1 MRPKLRRF
9 GGRIVVVVVSHPLVA
24 GAVAGELPLRWSAE
38 TGENVRWSAAVGSV
52 SYAGPVVAGGKV
64 FVGTN
69 NARPR
74 DPTKSADL
82 GVLMVFQ
89 AADGM
94 FLWQATHQKLSEEL
108 DFPMEG
114 LCSTPTV
121 VDDRVY
127 YVSNRGELMCVDSEG
142 FIDDENDGP
151 FVGESRQGEEDAD
164 VVWRL
169 DMREELG
176 VVPHFM
182 SASTP
187 AVVGDLVFVVTSNGI
202 DDSGRVP
209 APEAASF
216 IAVDRESGEL
226 RWKDASPG
234 MGLVD
239 GQWASPTAIG
249 GGALRS
255 QVLFPGGDGWLYSF
269 DPSGM
274 LLWKF
279 DGNAAPDREAPVGRD
294 RHALVASAVVSEGR
308 AYFPMG
314 RDPEQGSAPGSLWSL
329 DLPSGEAPSGPEI
342 GPEVAWHFGGESFGR
357 AIATVAVEEGLVYAA
372 DLDGFVVALDAA
384 SGELYWRYDALA
396 SIWASPLV
404 VEDKVYVADTD
415 GEVTVLR
422 AGRTLEVLSEIVM
435 GAPIFRSL
443 VADGESLYL
452 LTSEVLYALAMPESG
467 RDSPPQLI
475 SLVGD

>member
-9 GGRIVVVVVSHPLVA
+9 GGGIFVVVASHPLVA

-94 FLWQATHQKLSEEL
+94 FLWQATHQKLSEEV

-114 LCSTPTV
+114 LCSTPTI

-142 FIDDENDGP
+142 FIDGENDGP
-151 FVGESRQGEEDAD
+151 FVGEPRQGEEDAD

-187 AVVGDLVFVVTSNGI
+187 AIVGDLVFVLTSNGI
-202 DDSGRVP
+202 DEVGEVP
-209 APEAASF
+209 APEAPSF
-216 IAVDRESGEL
+216 IAVDRRSGEL
-226 RWKDASPG
+226 RWSDASTG
-234 MGLVD
+234 SGLID
-239 GQWASPTAIG
+239 GQWASPTWVEGSPGQA
-249 GGALRS
+249 
-255 QVLFPGGDGWLYSF
+255 LFPGGDGWLYAF
-269 DPSGM
+269 DPNGA
-274 LLWKF
+274 LQWRF
-279 DGNAAPDREAPVGRD
+279 DGNAAPDREVVGRD
-294 RHALVASAVVSEGR
+294 RNALVASAVVSEGS
-308 AYFPMG
+308 AYIPMG

-329 DLPSGEAPSGPEI
+329 YLPTVGGSD
-342 GPEVAWHFGGESFGR
+342 PEVRWHFGGESFGR
-357 AIATVAVEEGLVYAA
+357 AIANVVVADGLVYAA
-372 DLDGFVVALDAA
+372 DLDGFVVALAA
-384 SGELYWRYDALA
+384 DSGVLYWRYDALA

-404 VEDKVYVADTD
+404 ADGKVYVADTD

-422 AGRTLEVLSEIVM
+422 AGRELEVLSELAM
-435 GAPIFRSL
+435 DAPIFRAL
-443 VADGESLYL
+443 VVEGDTLYL
-452 LTSEVLYALAMPESG
+452 LTAERLYALAASV
-467 RDSPPQLI
+467 RAAR
-475 SLVGD
+475 